1 MADKLMYILHYNTQ
15 SYPFHRLKLVV
26 EKFGHPTKE
35 QTNQISLEVSKV
47 FEPTNKKTV
56 S

>member
-1 MADKLMYILHYNTQ
+1 MADKLMYFLNDNTQ
-15 SYPFHRLKLVV
+15 NYPFHRLKLVV

-35 QTNQISLEVSKV
+35 PTNQISLEVSKI